1 MSAAALVRLPP
12 ELAAAVRSAATA
24 ARLTDAAWLRSLAVF
39 AVAGAPT
46 DARPSPPRR
55 ALPPEDVV
63 AVAKLREA
71 VGEAVGA
78 LVRSAAFARDHS
90 DLTTTRAELEL
101 LIPKFRQAAI
111 ALDDIKNGLLP

>member
-1 MSAAALVRLPP
+1 M
-12 ELAAAVRSAATA
+12 
-24 ARLTDAAWLRSLAVF
+24 
-39 AVAGAPT
+39 
-46 DARPSPPRR
+46 
-55 ALPPEDVV
+55 